1 MADAP
6 VDPDLV
12 LSSVA
17 STARRTI
24 SPGLAGVGLRTHALR
39 LDNLSTERFPR
50 PAEEFLLASRLRRW
64 DRETLLSIASYS
76 GDAEVVTR
84 SRTDREP
91 EAGADLLPLPE
102 PQPLEVGLTAAV
114 ASRRSVRAWSG
125 ESVRLGELA
134 TVVRHAASV
143 TAEGVADLTDGGSV
157 PVALR
162 ACPSAGG
169 LYPVQLWV
177 AARRVEGVAPG
188 VLRYLPDR
196 DALVRHSGAEALDAL
211 LGSFDVQDGTVE
223 LDRAAAVLL
232 LVARP
237 WRVMRKYGPRGMRF
251 VFHEA
256 GAMAQSAHLAIT
268 ALGLG
273 AVDFSGFY
281 DDESNN
287 ALDIDGVYEC
297 LVHTVIVGAP
307 R

>member
-1 MADAP
+1 MGDTP
-6 VDPDLV
+6 VDSDLI

-39 LDNLSTERFPR
+39 LDNLSSDRFPR
-50 PAEEFLLASRLRRW
+50 PAEEFLLASRLRRC
-64 DRETLLSIASYS
+64 DRETLLSIASY
-76 GDAEVVTR
+76 GADCEVVTR
-84 SRTDREP
+84 SRIDREP
-91 EAGADLLPLPE
+91 EAGADLLPLAPSS
-102 PQPLEVGLTAAV
+102 PLEAGLTAAV
-114 ASRRSVRAWSG
+114 ASRRSVRTWSG
-125 ESVRLGELA
+125 EPVRQEELA
-134 TVVRHAASV
+134 AVVRHAASV
-143 TAEGVADLTDGGSV
+143 TAEGVADLMTGGTV

-162 ACPSAGG
+162 AAPSAGG

-177 AARRVEGVAPG
+177 AVRRVAGMDPG

-196 DALVRHSGAEALDAL
+196 DALARHAGPEAVDTL
-211 LGSFDVQDGTVE
+211 LASFDVQDGTVE

-237 WRVMRKYGPRGMRF
+237 WRAMRKYGPRGMRF

-256 GAMAQSAHLAIT
+256 GAIAQNAHLAVT

-297 LVHTVIVGAP
+297 LVHTVIVGTP